1 MAFSSSENTARF
13 ASRVDSVLRFL
24 LCRGGDERR
33 EGRNGQRLSGG
44 ATRETRVGRGGAE
57 RGASGG
63 RTSRKRLVLLFAS
76 AIGAAEAR
84 PAPRATRVERRGRD
98 GRHERATRK
107 RTGWSS
113 AMVAVGLS
121 SSCVPPDAAMSGEAA
136 ASARPV
142 TAALGFADSM
152 RTSISGNFETEDA
165 YANSEVRHIK
175 AD

>member
-84 PAPRATRVERRGRD
+84 PAPRATRVTRREPSDAVDAIRGNAPGDRQS
-98 GRHERATRK
+98 
-107 RTGWSS
+107 WS
-113 AMVAVGLS
+113 L
-121 SSCVPPDAAMSGEAA
+121 
-136 ASARPV
+136 
-142 TAALGFADSM
+142 
-152 RTSISGNFETEDA
+152 
-165 YANSEVRHIK
+165 EV
-175 AD
+175 